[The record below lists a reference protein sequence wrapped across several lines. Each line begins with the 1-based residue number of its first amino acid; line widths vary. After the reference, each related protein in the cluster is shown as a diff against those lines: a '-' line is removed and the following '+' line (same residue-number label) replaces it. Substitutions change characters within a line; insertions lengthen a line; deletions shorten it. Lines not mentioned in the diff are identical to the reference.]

1 MTEYHQRTCLGPDAA
16 SPMSWGSADEGA
28 DEDELREA
36 CGVFGCVVARNT
48 PEGSVNVAQVVYLG
62 LVALQHR
69 GQESAGIV
77 TSEGVGCKQF
87 HYHKG
92 EGLVA
97 STFKDE
103 SLQKLK
109 ANPVPDINL
118 SENRIKRFLYTLLK
132 IYLFPNICLN
142 GQKENWFVECCCS
155 RSPCRS
161 LVLVEAVLT
170 RPGNNILKVHGYN
183 WGRKIASAVFAKIPH
198 SYHQVL
204 ERGVGLSTRSD
215 SELITQMLS
224 LTPPRGE
231 KDGPDWGARI
241 RHLMEATP
249 TAYSLALMH
258 EDKVYGVRDPFGNRP
273 LCIGRLVCLSDKKD
287 MDQSESD
294 LGWVL
299 SSESCAFQSVG
310 ATLIREVFPG
320 EIIELSPD
328 GIRSLD
334 IVPRPKPAKPIK
346 VGYDQTLIPHMLQI
360 PPPAF
365 CIFEYVYFS
374 RADTFYEGETFSER
388 VGLYGLLIKRKL
400 CSVSRFASNKTFV
413 QSPGLLIKVCSVSRF
428 AYKKTFVQSPGLHK
442 KKRLFNLQV
451 HIRIASPPIQH
462 PCYMGINIPTKGE
475 LIANTKDPEELAGF
489 IGADSLAYLSI
500 EGLVKA
506 VSTGAPKDKDMS
518 GYCTACLDG
527 NYPVHLEW

>member
-16 SPMSWGSADEGA
+16 SPMSWGSAEEGA

-48 PEGSVNVAQVVYLG
+48 PEGSVNVAQVIYLG

-109 ANPVPDINL
+109 GHLGIGHTRYATMGGCDPSNIQPFMVHTRHGPFATAHNGELINGVAL
-118 SENRIKRFLYTLLK
+118 
-132 IYLFPNICLN
+132 
-142 GQKENWFVECCCS
+142 
-155 RSPCRS
+155 
-161 LVLVEAVLT
+161 
-170 RPGNNILKVHGYN
+170 
-183 WGRKIASAVFAKIPH
+183 RKT
-198 SYHQVL
+198 VL

-287 MDQSESD
+287 KDMPQSETE
-294 LGWVL
+294 GWVL

-346 VGYDQTLIPHMLQI
+346 VGYDQTIIPHMLQI

-374 RADTFYEGETFSER
+374 RADTFYEGQQVYSVRQRCGRQLAIETSVEADIISTVPESATPAAMGYALEAR
-388 VGLYGLLIKRKL
+388 LYI
-400 CSVSRFASNKTFV
+400 F
-413 QSPGLLIKVCSVSRF
+413 
-428 AYKKTFVQSPGLHK
+428 
-442 KKRLFNLQV
+442 
-451 HIRIASPPIQH
+451 
-462 PCYMGINIPTKGE
+462 
-475 LIANTKDPEELAGF
+475 
-489 IGADSLAYLSI
+489 
-500 EGLVKA
+500 
-506 VSTGAPKDKDMS
+506 
-518 GYCTACLDG
+518 
-527 NYPVHLEW
+527 